1 MTPFILNTK
10 GELPCRTPLKMNT
23 GGELGGCGLA
33 LVFKLL
39 SFGKGLS
46 RSMNRGMAR
55 GMK

>member
-1 MTPFILNTK
+1 MNPFLLNTK

-23 GGELGGCGLA
+23 GGELGSCGPTII
-33 LVFKLL
+33 FKLL

-46 RSMNRGMAR
+46 RSVNRGMAR